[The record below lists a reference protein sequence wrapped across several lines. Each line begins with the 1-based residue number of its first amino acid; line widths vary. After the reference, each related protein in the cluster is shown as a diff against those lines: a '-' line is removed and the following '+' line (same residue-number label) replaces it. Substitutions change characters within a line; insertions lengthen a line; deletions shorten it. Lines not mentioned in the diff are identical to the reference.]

1 MNCEKFI
8 VHGSEDS
15 TDHDVVYIF
24 EKQPN
29 FHEMIKFCSEKEE
42 NRNILILENG
52 VVSSCFKGTPD
63 ELNNSLLTTFKLHKQ
78 PHYEENPIKLKIER
92 IVGLKVVRSL
102 RSLLTRVSRSKWRK
116 DVKYAL
122 KSLNLNHYINALS
135 KIDFNGMKD
144 LLDIEDCKSL
154 AYQIGQTLALLEGT
168 EIFTKKE
175 VSNYFPSLE
184 FFIYRSKDSLDHLDI
199 LNEYLQ
205 KFLNYLDSNVKFYQI
220 PGTPLNIFL
229 PKNDKIEIPH
239 LQGTVINL
247 TNGKERVVHFPPFE
261 KYVKMIPLLFD
272 FEEKIIQCYFDR
284 KDLTLLDKQFEI
296 EDENISKFFCSID
309 EQNLKITQKRNKVS
323 NQIVKELLQTGFEN

>member
-1 MNCEKFI
+1 MFKEEKFL

-15 TDHDVVYIF
+15 TDYDVVYMF
-24 EKQPN
+24 EKQPK
-29 FHEMIKFCSEKEE
+29 FQEMIDFCSKKEE

-52 VVSSCFKGTPD
+52 IVSSCFKGTPD

-78 PHYEENPIKLKIER
+78 PYYEENPIKLKIER

-116 DVKYAL
+116 EIKFAL
-122 KSLNLNHYINALS
+122 KSLNLNNYINALF

-144 LLDIEDCKSL
+144 LLNIEDCKSL

-184 FFIYRSKDSLDHLDI
+184 LFIYRSKDSLDHLDV
-199 LNEYLQ
+199 LNEFLQ
-205 KFLNYLDSNVKFYQI
+205 KLLNYLESNVKFYQI
-220 PGTPLNIFL
+220 PETPLNIFL
-229 PKNDKIEIPH
+229 PKNNKVEIPL

-261 KYVKMIPLLFD
+261 KYEKVIPLV
-272 FEEKIIQCYFDR
+272 FEFEGRVVQCFFDR
-284 KDLTLLDKQFEI
+284 NDLSLLKPQVNV
-296 EDENISKFFCSID
+296 EDENISKFFCSFD
-309 EQNLKITQKRNKVS
+309 EKNLKLTKKRNKVS
-323 NQIVKELLQTGFEN
+323 NEILKVL